1 MSRQDSGRAEDSE
14 VEEEL
19 AFEGDHGSGMKQGRW
34 RRDLRRERWVFG
46 SGEKVAGSMGC

>member
-14 VEEEL
+14 EAEL

-34 RRDLRRERWVFG
+34 RRDLRTERWVFG
-46 SGEKVAGSMGC
+46 SWEKVAGSMGC